1 MLSFNLHEIF
11 KARQID
17 KPYSFL
23 VKAGISP
30 QSAEKIVSNQ
40 CRVFRLDHI
49 EILCKVLHCEPN
61 DLLTFSQDIHS
72 PIQENHPL
80 HKLIAN
86 DKDLHWNETLRT
98 LPLSQLK
105 ELSKQLANPK
115 EE

>member
-30 QSAEKIVSNQ
+30 QAVEKIVSNRS
-40 CRVFRLDHI
+40 RVFRLDHI
-49 EILCKVLHCEPN
+49 EKLCEVLHCEPN
-61 DLLTFSQDIHS
+61 DLLTFKPDSHS
-72 PIQENHPL
+72 PIPKNHPL
-80 HKLIAN
+80 FNLISN
-86 DKDLHWNETLRT
+86 DEDLQWDETLRT